1 MRWFFRVAPLATA
14 LVVSPA
20 SGALAQGEDVATYV
34 KTLASDE
41 MEGRL
46 TGSEGARRAADFI
59 VSELERMGVRPLPGR
74 DSFRLPFEFTAGV
87 NDVGST
93 LAISGAKVSPDSI
106 RGLSFSDDGSVSG
119 GVVFAGYGITV
130 PEGQG
135 FGYDSYQGLDV
146 RDKIVL
152 ALRYFPEDAS
162 TEEKS
167 VLAHYSGLRFKAMN
181 ARERGAKGILIV
193 TGPRSPNAGE
203 LVDMSFDAA
212 VAGSGIV
219 AASIRGAVADRLFE
233 RVTGKTLAETQTELD
248 SGNPHVTGFEIPDA
262 EVALDV
268 RLQKESRTGENV
280 VGLLPA
286 SSSPAAGGALGS
298 EYVVLGAHYDHL
310 GRGKE
315 GNSLAGSDEA
325 GKIHYGADDNASG
338 VAAVLAI
345 ADQLQDRERRAPVVF
360 AFWSGEE
367 LGLLGSSDFVRSK
380 MLAPGSIAAYVN
392 FDMVGRMKDN
402 KLVLQ
407 ATGTSSIWPRLV
419 EQTNV
424 PIGFDVQLSEDP
436 YLPTDST
443 SFNQSGIPTLNF
455 FTGSHEEYHRP
466 ADRAELINYEDLERV
481 SEFGAL
487 LAQKIAALD
496 KKPDFLKVARTRQ
509 EGGSRDALRVFTGT
523 IPDYTTEV
531 EGLMLSG
538 VIGGGPAEEAGLAGG
553 DVIVEFA
560 GQKITNIYDYTYA
573 LDVVKVGVPVK
584 VVYLRGGERKETMLT
599 PRARK

>member
-1 MRWFFRVAPLATA
+1 MSSLAA
-14 LVVSPA
+14 RLA
-20 SGALAQGEDVATYV
+20 RGFGALLLVSLPSAAFAQGDVGVAAHV
-34 KTLASDE
+34 KRLASDE

-46 TGSEGARRAADFI
+46 TGSEGARRAADYI
-59 VSELERMGVRPLPGR
+59 VSELERMGVRPLPGHE
-74 DSFRLPFEFTAGV
+74 SFRLPFEFTAGV
-87 NDVGST
+87 NDVGSSFA
-93 LAISGAKVSPDSI
+93 LGDERAAPASI
-106 RGLSFSDDGSVSG
+106 RGLSFSDNGTVSG
-119 GVVFAGYGITV
+119 AVVFAGYGITV
-130 PEGQG
+130 PEGQS

-146 RDKIVL
+146 RDKIALV
-152 ALRYFPEDAS
+152 LRYFPEDAS

-181 ARERGAKGILIV
+181 ARERGATGILIV

-219 AASIRGAVADRLFE
+219 AASIRGDLGERLIG
-233 RVTGKTLAETQTELD
+233 RAPGKSLAQAQKDLD
-248 SGNPHVTGFEIPDA
+248 GGNPHVTGFDIPDTS
-262 EVALDV
+262 VTLDV
-268 RLQKESRTGENV
+268 RLQKESRTAENV
-280 VGLLPA
+280 VGFLPA
-286 SSSPAAGGALGS
+286 TSAGALGE
-298 EYVVLGAHYDHL
+298 EYVVVGAHYDHL

-315 GNSLAGSDEA
+315 GNSLAGADEA

-345 ADQLQDRERRAPVVF
+345 AGLLKDRERKAPVAF
-360 AFWSGEE
+360 ALWSGEE
-367 LGLLGSSDFVRSK
+367 LGLLGSSEFVRSGT
-380 MLAPGSIAAYVN
+380 LAADAIAAYVN

-407 ATGTSSIWPRLV
+407 ATGTSSIWPRLI

-443 SFNQSGIPTLNF
+443 SFNQAGIPSLNF
-455 FTGSHEEYHRP
+455 FTGSHKEYHRP

-481 SEFGAL
+481 SEFGAV
-487 LAQKIAALD
+487 LAQKVAGLD
-496 KKPDFLKVARTRQ
+496 GKPDFVKVARTKQ

-531 EGLMLSG
+531 EGLLLSG

-560 GQKITNIYDYTYA
+560 GKKIANIYDYTYA
-573 LDVVKVGVPVK
+573 LDVVKVGEPVK
-584 VVYLRGGERKETMLT
+584 VIYLRGGERQETTLT

>member
-1 MRWFFRVAPLATA
+1 MTSMSRVVAA
-14 LVVSPA
+14 LVLLVTPLSPIA
-20 SGALAQGEDVATYV
+20 RAKAETGNVETYV

-46 TGSEGARRAADFI
+46 TGTEGARRAADYI

-74 DSFRLPFEFTAGV
+74 DGFRMPFEFTAGV
-87 NDVGST
+87 NDVGSS
-93 LAISGAKVSPDSI
+93 LAISDWKAPSESI
-106 RGLSFSDDGSVSG
+106 RGLSFSDDGTVSG
-119 GVVFAGYGITV
+119 GLVFAGYGITV
-130 PEGQG
+130 PEGQS

-152 ALRYFPEDAS
+152 VLRYFPEDAS
-162 TEEKS
+162 TDEKS

-181 ARERGAKGILIV
+181 ARERGARGMLLA

-203 LVDMSFDAA
+203 LVAMSFDAA

-219 AASIRGAVADRLFE
+219 AASIRGDVADRLIA
-233 RVTGKTLAETQTELD
+233 RVPGKTLADTQKELD
-248 SGNPHVTGFEIPDA
+248 SGNPHVTGFEIPDTT
-262 EVALDV
+262 VTLDV
-268 RLQKESRTGENV
+268 RLQKESRTGHNV
-280 VGLLPA
+280 VGFLPA
-286 SSSPAAGGALGS
+286 TSAGGALGA
-298 EYVVLGAHYDHL
+298 EYVILGAHYDHL
-310 GRGKE
+310 GRGKD
-315 GNSLAGSDEA
+315 GNSLAGTDEA

-338 VAAVLAI
+338 VAAVLSI
-345 ADQLQDRERRAPVVF
+345 AGQLKDRERKAPIVF

-367 LGLLGSSDFVRSK
+367 LGLLGSSEFVRSDV
-380 MLAPGSIAAYVN
+380 LAPEAIAAYVN

-407 ATGTSSIWPRLV
+407 ATGTSSLWPRLI

-424 PIGFDVQLSEDP
+424 PVGFDVQLSEDP

-443 SFNQSGIPTLNF
+443 SFNQAGVPSLNF
-455 FTGSHEEYHRP
+455 FTGSHKEYHRP
-466 ADRAELINYEDLERV
+466 ADRPELIDYEDLERV

-487 LAQKIAALD
+487 LAQKIAGLEE
-496 KKPDFLKVARTRQ
+496 KPDFIKVARTKQ
-509 EGGSRDALRVFTGT
+509 AGGSRDALRVFTGT
-523 IPDYTTEV
+523 IPDYTTEA
-531 EGLMLSG
+531 EGLLLSG
-538 VIGGGPAEEAGLAGG
+538 VIGGGPAEEAGLRGG

-573 LDVVKVGVPVK
+573 LDVVKIGVPVK
-584 VVYLRGGERKETMLT
+584 VVYLRGGERQETTLT